1 MDNKDILGIRAKFAQ
16 MGLEPLQIIG
26 DPNSEQGARG
36 VRGNSSWY
44 PSYDELRRLTS
55 EYIGGLRSNEFPQ
68 GIRSGGMYVNGGVQT
83 VIKDIGVE
91 VGEDGFPKFN
101 GLVFQTPD
109 GKEYRM
115 ILGGG
120 PKGEDITVPHSG
132 GPLNGRPQP
141 DANNSAIVP
150 TQERSMWDTLN
161 PVNAS
166 RRLWND
172 TLAGPR
178 EMLFGPSEET
188 VRTQTKPTP
197 RGWSDWQVKYYHQT
211 GQLPPAEGDASIPQV
226 INIPGQD
233 RGPIQRQ
240 IGSSNPTWDDIFY
253 SKPTPISDAS
263 GKFLRWGM
271 PGEQREDVPSS
282 FRPWVPQSTIGEQT
296 VKMDGALGALGY
308 AINPITQTKDIIQ
321 NFNIGGETIGNR
333 VAGALNLQPHTQL
346 VGDPNAAP
354 QHEFFQKQL
363 ITNDDSA
370 LGTTGKVI
378 YNLGA
383 GLSNVGLGVA
393 EFLESPLGRG
403 TLKMGEVARGTQA
416 ALPAAYNAGQAQFAS
431 ALNKARLAAA
441 GDTALQGYFLY
452 DVGHGAYQ
460 TGKNMFDLAQ
470 QGQTA
475 NALSQVGDLAAGI
488 GFTGQIGRHAI
499 GNLPLLTNKGMHQRG
514 AEIAL
519 DSINAS
525 SALDPNSKINMDAA
539 NLRSLFDDYTLTEG
553 RISYGNANQAPYIPL
568 DPITYG
574 VNYKKDPVN
583 LSDLLV
589 PESQPLKR
597 STKAVIAD
605 ARMTPEQRERL
616 RVEAELNAQGFTE
629 QKGFGISEAVKR
641 EIEAEDARREEL
653 RKQGKPAYGYGEQM
667 AGPGVFRSAPV
678 RGEPAR
684 PGEKDS
690 KGGADPEF
698 VRRAQAEAAKNKG
711 QTPVPGVDPKT
722 GVNLPTTAFDPPTL
736 PRGTAQIFEPS
747 ADPKAPLEAGTNIE
761 TQRGPVAASARQPDI
776 HAEFINSPSF
786 RSLVD
791 TAAVELGLKEG
802 MSEST
807 DTGIWVGRDN
817 DGNPYTQMNP
827 ASSFRFKI
835 APGTDLND
843 YSRRLGQFASALSY
857 AHGQEAVAW
866 NIIRH
871 DVMPD
876 ARGNYLNP
884 DGTVRTGMNT
894 GVQLE
899 RGRTF
904 NKPEIEVLSKEVVR
918 ILKDELQV
926 PGVEDNIGVQ
936 GYANGLR
943 FFDFSGNIQDKSAI
957 AQAVKLAYDRT
968 VGRET
973 GHNAGIRLIAYES
986 QYQSHN
992 DSISGTKP
1000 APGSFG
1006 LRYGQLLGMESDAGI
1021 SPRLRRAIDAATTER
1036 NRLASFYSGLG
1047 GRGPGITA
1055 HPQSGE
1061 QLAGG
1066 KPVRATP
1073 LALTGDRQ
1081 LSLPPRP
1088 ALPTTRD
1095 VGGVNAA
1102 DTIPPISQAG
1112 KAPVSLPGRPGTRNA
1127 IPQPV
1132 EGQGQKDVGSLTG
1145 LGNEAGRPLGGDRST
1160 AQSLNLRQTIERI
1173 RQQDNV
1179 DLSVDVFNQSGYSV
1193 VRVLAK
1199 GRDGNTYEVSK
1210 VSGEIIR
1217 DDRVDGPIMYLSNF
1231 STKTGMEGK
1240 GILQGV
1246 LSEFIHRANN
1256 EASAA
1261 GLQKL
1266 NYRLLD
1272 VSREGKSTRALG
1284 NVAGPENTT
1293 VDSMAGREKYPA
1305 WRARLEENRKTS
1317 KRYQAEFEAL
1327 SLLAEKNDADY
1338 DAGKIKVEEYLAES
1352 RRIQSEL
1359 EKFDNRA
1366 GNHDEATLKRPS
1378 YGAESYSMLYNR
1390 SLKGEQGENKSVD
1403 EQLAEAYAEV
1413 RRLEEERDSGQRN
1426 PRRVQMDIDALEE
1439 TINDLHAKQD
1449 AEAKL
1454 RMGTNQARLL
1464 PPRAEVELMNLRRLM
1479 RDVSDGKVS
1488 TGMAAEGIQRSI
1500 DKLVDRTSISKEAA
1514 LGELRKIQG
1523 IDPAFL
1529 DIASRRF
1536 DEREAAK
1543 TAPAEP
1549 VKGGTTG
1556 RDRVR
1561 DPLAKPQVWERRQ
1574 ERSGPEALAETGDP
1588 SRLTYDELVDL
1599 QTRLEKNKGS
1609 ADPDLLRAVTE
1620 EMQNRHRQYGNE
1632 GERNTALGGFVPETT
1647 PKSQLNEMVRGL
1659 PEKIRSDRERLSEL
1673 NKRDGRNRSPEA
1685 AQLATEIKVNEERLR
1700 AAKVELNAR
1709 ARQQGNWERLD
1720 RTRIVQRERDKQT
1733 FETPGVEAPRVKRDP
1748 VQALNWARGRFD
1760 RLTIDELMQAR
1771 DALKQQG
1778 RPYWKEVDKAIAE
1791 RRKAMPELRREEGR
1805 STDIVPENMTRQEL
1819 DAEVDRLSM
1828 EVEAN
1833 DARVSEMQKAGASPA
1848 EIDAVRAEADPQRGR
1863 LSEVQAEVENRDR
1876 IETTDFRLEN
1886 KKQIGGH
1893 QQFRHEMAGRGRGK
1907 RLEVVGRT
1915 EGANNRPNAW
1925 WEEEARYY
1933 GLPAGVRDVVNMTFR
1948 GQSKVRDVLE
1958 RIVKNSKSKGMQ
1970 GIDPELGRLAEFLL
1984 KKQDHKSLDV
1994 VVGAWGKA
2002 DTDAASAY
2010 IPGWKPESGNLQGG
2024 TKFGA
2029 IKYSREQLADP
2040 KTALETVMHE
2050 IVHSATADKV
2060 NRAIFGTVG
2069 IITDAAGR
2077 DPMGSTGTKYLDRL
2091 RAYAKQQGGDK
2102 AVKRLVQTYL
2112 KVLSEQKDNSKP
2124 ISVDNLNDL
2133 RDGRSDKNIFGP
2145 GSDMQRLA
2153 EAGQYPLADLNEFIS
2168 HASTN
2173 PEFKAYLKTIKMG
2186 NTDAWSRFKDSV
2198 KKILGVEGNTALD
2211 RAMESILEISS
2222 RDLSSFEKPGAGYY
2236 GELFDVRVRRRM
2248 DEGMSEVDA
2257 IAATQVEM
2265 HPQAFDSF
2273 GVGKMSVARGVKD
2286 SEADMEEL
2294 SNEIRGRKSGG
2305 YTPDDVRQMRELMDE
2320 HATKNDE
2327 FGNMFE
2333 NNPDFQRAK
2342 ADLEADLG
2350 REATHDEVIQE
2361 MDFRET
2367 QGGIDE
2373 YNYRKYEKDRRSETK
2388 GKTEEQLMER
2398 LRQEPGMNR
2407 SQGVK
2412 TPDWY
2417 DKEMDDKVAF
2427 EAATSMGN
2435 SNDFLE
2441 QLGIITR
2448 DQRKELYGEFEPGSF
2463 ERRDELFQAFVELG
2477 GDTDVRNSS
2486 EIPSDIQ
2493 KEFKKRFGFEYKP
2506 EDVENN
2512 GEPPKELG
2520 GGDTKSLGNSSL
2532 QMSRNKSFLRE
2543 EAQASINVVK
2553 KGIEGLKR
2561 AKDDITDKE
2570 TFLQHG
2576 IDIATASFLRA
2587 SQAQLDVLADRRQS
2601 PTLRKVS
2608 ELLNST
2614 LPGRTD
2620 KAGSL
2625 GFHTAVSRGQL
2636 QMKNDLANALRPF
2649 EAELKLKDVD
2659 EQKQFLEELGRAV
2672 AQPGLPSDPKM
2683 AKAVTDLRALYKRM
2697 YHYQIRAGIK
2707 LDNAGETYVPRML
2720 DNEKVLKDRYG
2731 FLDAAQKAYE
2741 TTGMD
2746 PVEARDAAAQW
2757 YDAILRGDS
2766 GFSYDQKFVFD
2777 SSNLNGEPKH
2787 TRSRKF
2793 NKVAEGFMEKYYNR
2807 NIMDATLSYIGRA
2820 VKNAEI
2826 ARRFG
2831 AEFEV
2836 YQGFENALISEGN
2849 RTALKEMNN
2858 LVANQL
2864 GTNQLKDY
2872 KGQGIINFLNAY
2884 SAIHFL
2890 PRATLSSI
2898 GEPLVAGIRT
2908 GNVVDGLTAM
2918 GNSLIYMKRKLFNQD
2933 PDYFHKLAQDV
2944 GVVVSELS
2952 GQAVS
2957 SSVTSRYWS
2966 DQSRSAS
2973 KYLTEQFFRKTG
2985 LHQWTEGTRI
2995 ASIKTGTVFLR
3006 RLANDILDNGRMKAS
3021 SARYLNELGVSDHV
3035 AFAKFVRQLEK
3046 MDDAG
3051 KLALINRQNGKGPQ
3065 MYRDALARFAEQV
3078 IMNPNAGT
3086 RPRWANHPL
3095 GSVIFNL
3102 QSYLYAFHENVTKR
3116 ALRLAKTAVSKNELK
3131 AMDRMHLLGP
3141 AMMLPV
3147 LTGFQY
3153 LVGKPRD
3160 EAFKDPA
3167 RAYEEPMSTGVEIA
3181 RAISRSNLFG
3191 RYDFMA
3197 NAALSARYDKDP
3209 ATVMIGPVLGALS
3222 EAFKTGVDYFGSKN
3236 SPNTNT
3242 NERRASRMA
3251 FDLGIQPAANALF
3264 ATAPGKVLGVAGA
3277 LGIQAV
3283 GHPATREAFVERQ
3296 SGPPVAPKKRPE
3308 EGNLIDDLLN

>member
-1 MDNKDILGIRAKFAQ
+1 MENKDILGIRAKFAQ

-36 VRGNSSWY
+36 VRGKSSWY
-44 PSYDELRRLTS
+44 PSYDELRKLTS
-55 EYIGGLRSNEFPQ
+55 EYVGGLRSDEFPQ

-115 ILGGG
+115 ILGAG

-132 GPLNGRPQP
+132 GPLNAGPQP

-166 RRLWND
+166 RRLWKD
-172 TLAGPR
+172 TLAEPR
-178 EMLFGPSEET
+178 EVLFGPSEDK

-197 RGWSDWQVKYYHQT
+197 RGWSDSQVKYYHAT
-211 GQLPPAEGDASIPQV
+211 GQLPPADNILPPVVSIP
-226 INIPGQD
+226 NEGQMAGHFAKWS
-233 RGPIQRQ
+233 GPIDRQ
-240 IGSSNPTWDDIFY
+240 IGSANPTWDDIFY
-253 SKPTPISDAS
+253 STPTPIKDAS

-282 FRPWVPQSTIGEQT
+282 FRPWEPQATLGEQA
-296 VKMDGALGALGY
+296 VKMDGALGAIGY
-308 AINPITQTKDIIQ
+308 ASNPITQAKDIIQ
-321 NFNIGGETIGNR
+321 NFNIGGDTIGNR
-333 VAGALNLQPHTQL
+333 VAGALNLQPYTQL

-354 QHEFFQKQL
+354 QQEFFQKQL
-363 ITNDDSA
+363 INNNDNGWVTS
-370 LGTTGKVI
+370 GKVG
-378 YNLGA
+378 YNVLA
-383 GLSNVGLGVA
+383 GLTNVGLGVA

-403 TLKMGEVARGTQA
+403 TRQMGQVARGTQA
-416 ALPAAYNAGQAQFAS
+416 ALPAAYNAGPAQFAS
-431 ALNKARLAAA
+431 ALNKARLAAV
-441 GDTALQGYFLY
+441 GDTALQSYFLY

-460 TGKNMFDLAQ
+460 TGKNMFDLVQ

-475 NALSQVGDLAAGI
+475 NALSQVGDLAGGVA
-488 GFTGQIGRHAI
+488 FTGMIGKHAV
-499 GNLPLLTNKGMHQRG
+499 GNIPLLTNKGMHQRG

-519 DSINAS
+519 NGINAS
-525 SALDPNSKINMDAA
+525 SAMDPNSKVNMDAA
-539 NLRSLFDDYTLTEG
+539 NLRTLFDDYTLQAN
-553 RISYGNANQAPYIPL
+553 RLSYGGANQDPSFQI

-574 VNYKKDPVN
+574 LHYKKDPVN

-597 STKAVIAD
+597 SPRAVIAD

-616 RVEAELNAQGFTE
+616 RVEAELNAQGFTQ
-629 QKGFGISEAVKR
+629 QKGFGISEAIKK

-667 AGPGVFRSAPV
+667 AGPGVFRGV
-678 RGEPAR
+678 PAR

-722 GVNLPTTAFDPPTL
+722 GVNLPTTAFDPPTP

-747 ADPKAPLEAGTNIE
+747 VDSTAPLEAGTNIE

-776 HAEFINSPSF
+776 HAEFVNSPSF

-817 DGNPYTQMNP
+817 NGQSYTQMNP
-827 ASSFRFKI
+827 ASSFRFKV

-871 DVMPD
+871 DIMPNV
-876 ARGNYLNP
+876 RGNYLNP
-884 DGTVRTGMNT
+884 DGTVREGMNT

-899 RGRTF
+899 RSRTF
-904 NKPEIEVLSKEVVR
+904 NKPEIEAMSKEVVR

-926 PGVEDNIGVQ
+926 PDQGDNIGVQ

-943 FFDFSGNIQDKSAI
+943 FFDFSGNITDKSAL

-986 QYQSHN
+986 KYESHN
-992 DSISGTKP
+992 DSATDTKP
-1000 APGSFG
+1000 SPGSFG

-1036 NRLASFYSGLG
+1036 NRLTSFYSGLG

-1066 KPVRATP
+1066 SPVRATP

-1095 VGGVNAA
+1095 ASGVNAA

-1112 KAPVSLPGRPGTRNA
+1112 RAPVSLPGRPGTRNA

-1145 LGNEAGRPLGGDRST
+1145 LGNQAGRPMGGDKST

-1179 DLSVDVFNQSGYSV
+1179 DLSVDVFNQNGYSV
-1193 VRVLAK
+1193 VRVMAK

-1210 VSGEIIR
+1210 VSGEIVR
-1217 DDRVDGPIMYLSNF
+1217 DDRVDGPIMYLSSF

-1293 VDSMAGREKYPA
+1293 VDSIKGRHEKYPA
-1305 WRARLEENRKTS
+1305 WRARLEENKKTS
-1317 KRYQAEFEAL
+1317 KQYQAEFEAL

-1352 RRIQSEL
+1352 RRIQNEL
-1359 EKFDNRA
+1359 ERFDNRA
-1366 GNHDEATLKRPS
+1366 GNHDEATLSRPS
-1378 YGAESYSMLYNR
+1378 YGANSVSMLYNR
-1390 SLKGEQGENKSVD
+1390 SLKGGQGENKSVD
-1403 EQLAEAYAEV
+1403 EQLSEAYAEV
-1413 RRLEEERDSGQRN
+1413 RRLEDERDSGQRN
-1426 PRRVQMDIDALEE
+1426 PRRVQMDIDALED

-1449 AEAKL
+1449 AEARL
-1454 RMGTNQARLL
+1454 RMNPNQARLL

-1543 TAPAEP
+1543 NAPAEP

-1574 ERSGPEALAETGDP
+1574 ERSGPEALTETGDP

-1720 RTRIVQRERDKQT
+1720 RTRIVQRESQKET
-1733 FETPGVEAPRVKRDP
+1733 FENPDVDAPRVKRDP

-1771 DALKQQG
+1771 DTLKQQG
-1778 RPYWKEVDKAIAE
+1778 RPYWKEVEKAINE
-1791 RRKAMPELRREEGR
+1791 RRKAMPEMRREEGR
-1805 STDIVPENMTRQEL
+1805 TTDIVPENMTRSEL
-1819 DAEVDRLSM
+1819 EAEVDRLSM

-1833 DARVSEMQKAGASPA
+1833 DARVSEMQAARASAA
-1848 EIDAVRAEADPQRGR
+1848 EIAAVRSEVDLQRGR
-1863 LSEVQAEVENRDR
+1863 LSDFQAEVANRDR
-1876 IETTDFRLEN
+1876 IETTDFRREN
-1886 KKQIGGH
+1886 EKQIGGH
-1893 QQFRHEMAGRGRGK
+1893 QQFRHEMAARGRGK
-1907 RLEVVGRT
+1907 RLEIVGRT
-1915 EGANNRPNAW
+1915 EGASNRPNAW

-1948 GQSKVRDVLE
+1948 GQSKVREVLE
-1958 RIVKNSKSKGMQ
+1958 RIVKNSKSKNMQ

-1984 KKQDHKSLDV
+1984 KNQDHKSLEV
-1994 VVGAWGKA
+1994 VVGAWGKS
-2002 DTDAASAY
+2002 DGEASAY
-2010 IPGWKPESGNLQGG
+2010 IPGWRPESGNLQGG

-2060 NRAIFGTVG
+2060 NRAIFGTAG
-2069 IITDAAGR
+2069 IITDVNGR
-2077 DPMGSTGTKYLDRL
+2077 DPMGSTGTRYLDRL
-2091 RAYAKQQGGDK
+2091 RAYAQQQGGDK
-2102 AVKRLVQTYL
+2102 AVKKLVQTYL

-2124 ISVDNLNDL
+2124 ISVDNLKDL
-2133 RDGRSDKNIFGP
+2133 RDGRADKNIFGP

-2153 EAGQYPLADLNEFIS
+2153 DAGQYPLADLNEFIT
-2168 HASTN
+2168 HASTDPN
-2173 PEFKAYLKTIKMG
+2173 FKAYLKTIKMG

-2198 KKILGVEGNTALD
+2198 KKILGVEGDTALD

-2236 GELFDVRVRRRM
+2236 GELFDVRVQRKVE
-2248 DEGMSEVDA
+2248 EGMSEADA

-2265 HPQAFDSF
+2265 HPRAFDAF
-2273 GVGKMSVARGVKD
+2273 GVGKMSVARGAKD
-2286 SEADMEEL
+2286 VEADIEEL
-2294 SNEIRGRKSGG
+2294 SAKGKKSG
-2305 YTPDDVRQMRELMDE
+2305 YTPEEVARMNELLDE
-2320 HATKNDE
+2320 NITKNEEYDAKA
-2327 FGNMFE
+2327 E
-2333 NNPDFQRAK
+2333 NSPEFQRAK
-2342 ADLEADLG
+2342 SDLEADLG

-2373 YNYRKYEKDRRSETK
+2373 YNYRKYKQDRSSETK
-2388 GKTEEQLMER
+2388 GKTEEQLMDR
-2398 LRQEPGMNR
+2398 LRQEPGMEGKLPENP
-2407 SQGVK
+2407 S
-2412 TPDWY
+2412 WY
-2417 DKEMDDKVAF
+2417 DAEMDRKVQF
-2427 EAATSMGN
+2427 EAATSMGHT
-2435 SNDFLE
+2435 NDFLE
-2441 QLGIITR
+2441 QIGVITR
-2448 DQRKELYGEFEPGSF
+2448 EQRKELYSEFAPGSF
-2463 ERRDELFQAFVELG
+2463 ERRDELYQSFVELG
-2477 GDTDVRNSS
+2477 GDTGTRKSS
-2486 EIPSDIQ
+2486 EIPADVQ
-2493 KEFKKRFGFEYKP
+2493 KAFKERHGFEYKP
-2506 EDVENN
+2506 EDAENL
-2512 GEPPKELG
+2512 GEPLKELG
-2520 GGDTKSLGNSSL
+2520 NGDTKSLGNSSL
-2532 QMSRNKSFLRE
+2532 GMSRNKSFLRE

-2561 AKDDITDKE
+2561 AKDDLTDKE

-2576 IDIATASFLRA
+2576 VDLVTASFLRA

-2649 EAELKLKDVD
+2649 ESELKLKDVD
-2659 EQKQFLEELGRAV
+2659 GQKQFLEELGHAV
-2672 AQPGLPSDPKM
+2672 VQPGLPSDPKM

-2720 DNEKVLKDRYG
+2720 DNEKVLADRYG
-2731 FLDAAQKAYE
+2731 FLNAAQKAYE

-2757 YDAILRGDS
+2757 YDSILRGDS
-2766 GFSYDQKFVFD
+2766 GFSFDQKFVFD

-2807 NIMDATLSYIGRA
+2807 NIMDATLTYIGRA

-2831 AEFEV
+2831 EDFEV

-2898 GEPLVAGIRT
+2898 GEPLVAGLRT
-2908 GNVVDGLTAM
+2908 GNVVDSLTSM

-2933 PDYFHKLAQDV
+2933 PDYFHKLSQDI

-2957 SSVTSRYWS
+2957 SSVSSRYWS
-2966 DQSRSAS
+2966 DQSHSAS
-2973 KYLTEQFFRKTG
+2973 KYLTDQFFRKTG

-2995 ASIKTGTVFLR
+2995 ASIKTGTVFLS

-3021 SARYLNELGVSDHV
+3021 SVRYLNELGVSDHV
-3035 AFAKFVRQLEK
+3035 SFAKFVRQLEK
-3046 MDDAG
+3046 LDDAG
-3051 KLALINRQNGKGPQ
+3051 KLALINRHNGKGPQ

-3131 AMDRMHLLGP
+3131 AMDRMHMLAP

-3153 LVGKPRD
+3153 LIGKPRD

-3167 RAYEEPMSTGVEIA
+3167 RAYDEPMSTGLEIA

-3197 NAALSARYDKDP
+3197 NAALSARYDKEP
-3209 ATVMIGPVLGALS
+3209 ATVMIGPVLGAIS
-3222 EAFKTGVDYFGSKN
+3222 EAFKAGVDYFGSKN

-3251 FDLGIQPAANALF
+3251 YDLGVQPAANAF
-3264 ATAPGKVLGVAGA
+3264 FSTAPGKVLGVAGA
-3277 LGIQAV
+3277 IGIQAAS
-3283 GHPATREAFVERQ
+3283 HPATREAFVESQ
-3296 SGPPVAPKKRPE
+3296 AGPPVAPKKRPD
-3308 EGNLIDDLLN
+3308 EGNLIDDLIN